1 MIGKSI
7 ALPSRKGGSGKTA
20 ATTSL
25 ADEFGRRGKK
35 VIVLD
40 CDQQCSV
47 SERLLEEQIKEDD
60 PTLYDVMVNGANIG
74 KAIYK
79 AGEEYKNCFVM
90 PGSPDL
96 RPDDPKFNNEISKE
110 TLIKR
115 IVQPLKNSFDIILL
129 DAPPALSVITVA
141 VLAASDFYLIPLGF
155 DRTSLEGIEPI
166 HEACKKIR
174 KAGIGVPK
182 YLGSFCTQYGQK
194 RLRATRDFDHIAETV
209 EGMLSQLHIPG
220 SSNWTQAEMR
230 NTTLQSDRAHPVS
243 VGYQKLTKYI
253 AKEIYNG

>member
-1 MIGKSI
+1 MNGTSI

-25 ADEFGRRGKK
+25 ADEFGRRKKK

-47 SERLLEEQIKEDD
+47 SERLLKGQLKPDD

-74 KAIYK
+74 DAIYE
-79 AGEEYKNCFVM
+79 AGESYHNCYIM
-90 PGSPDL
+90 PGSPAL
-96 RPDDPKFNNEISKE
+96 KPDDPKFNNEISKE

-115 IVQPLKNSFDIILL
+115 IVDPLRNNFDIILI

-141 VLAASDFYLIPLGF
+141 VLAACDFYLIPLGF
-155 DRTSLEGIEPI
+155 DRTSLEGITPI
-166 HEACKKIR
+166 HKACEKIKK
-174 KAGIGVPK
+174 AAIGSPK
-182 YLGSFCTQYGQK
+182 YLGAFCTQYGQK
-194 RLRATRDFDHIAETV
+194 RLRATKDFDHLAETI
-209 EGMLSQLHIPG
+209 EGMLNELHIPG

-230 NTTLQSDRAHPVS
+230 NTTLQSERTHPVS
-243 VGYQKLTKYI
+243 IGYQKLTKYI
-253 AKEIYNG
+253 TKEINNA